1 MICGAFAERLSEGS
15 SRTPAPPPSRTGRTK
30 SSSGFDVRPHP
41 RLGNRQDEKK
51 DYYRAG
57 RHWEV
62 RPREKKQRD
71 VLLHCEAKGYL
82 DSYLEAIPDVASRN
96 PMLKTAIPPLRR
108 KIFCATTL
116 FRRPMSRTS
125 VLHMVKSQTEEAG
138 WWS

>member
-1 MICGAFAERLSEGS
+1 
-15 SRTPAPPPSRTGRTK
+15 
-30 SSSGFDVRPHP
+30 
-41 RLGNRQDEKK
+41 
-51 DYYRAG
+51 
-57 RHWEV
+57 V

-116 FRRPMSRTS
+116 FQRPMSRTS